1 MSKKNWSPLFRYL
14 PEIVLGL
21 AAFLSLGLIMLPK
34 EKLNRTLEFEP
45 ASYRAD
51 IFADAYS
58 GGDSIA
64 EWINRDAQLWR
75 CQIGTAFKNPY
86 CSMSI
91 MVTSKEG
98 IGLNL
103 SHFDKMRIWV
113 TYKGDA
119 QHLRLYLKNRN
130 PNYYV
135 PGDPVTAKY
144 NSIEVPIAD
153 LRNGLE
159 IKMSDFTVA
168 SWWLV
173 RRNLVLKE
181 AHTEFNDIVEIEIQ
195 TGSAVSSGIHEIQ
208 LKKIVWQGPILT
220 EVALYRGIAIAWSL
234 LIIGALLYRLLLM
247 QMEISRHK
255 RYQEELVAIN
265 GLLSLQNQK
274 FEDLAKTDHLTGLLN
289 RIGIRDVLYDGLTH
303 WKKNQT
309 PFSMILIDLDHF
321 KQVNDTYG
329 HDVGDEILKNASNA
343 FKNIVRKTDSL
354 ARWGGE
360 EFILLCPGTNRVQ
373 AVAAA
378 ESLRK
383 RLEAEPLFHEIK
395 ITASFGVATMN
406 QPDLDHLFRSADE
419 ALYKAKKRGRNC
431 VVTDARIADQHIH

>member
-1 MSKKNWSPLFRYL
+1 MPQKNWSPFLRFL

-21 AAFLSLGLIMLPK
+21 AACLSLALILLPK
-34 EKLNRTLEFEP
+34 EKLTRTLDFNP
-45 ASYRAD
+45 IGYRAD
-51 IFADAYS
+51 LYADTYS
-58 GGDSIA
+58 GGDSVA
-64 EWINRDAQLWR
+64 EWVNRDIHLWR
-75 CQIGTAFKNPY
+75 CQIGTTFKNPY
-86 CSMSI
+86 CTMAI
-91 MVTSKEG
+91 TVTDKEG
-98 IGLNL
+98 HGLDL
-103 SHFDKMRIWV
+103 SKFDKMKMWV
-113 TYKGDA
+113 AYKGDA
-119 QHLRLYLKNRN
+119 QHLRIYLKNRN

-135 PGDPVTAKY
+135 PGNPVTAKY
-144 NSIEVPIAD
+144 NSVEVPVSD

-159 IKMSDFTVA
+159 IKMSDFIVA

-173 RRNLVLKE
+173 QRNLVLKE
-181 AHTEFNDIVEIEIQ
+181 AHTEFDDIVEIEIQ
-195 TGSAVSSGIHEIQ
+195 TGSAVTSGTHEIQ
-208 LKKIVWQGPILT
+208 LKEIVWQGPILT
-220 EVALYRGIAIAWSL
+220 EVALYRGIAVTWSL

-289 RIGIRDVLYDGLTH
+289 RIGIRDVLYDGLSQ

-329 HDVGDEILKNASNA
+329 HDVGDQILKGASDA

-383 RLEAEPLFHEIK
+383 RLEAEPLFQEIK
-395 ITASFGVATMN
+395 VTASFGVATMT
-406 QPDLDHLFRSADE
+406 QPDLDHLFKSADE
-419 ALYKAKKRGRNC
+419 ALYKAKKHGRNC
-431 VVTDARIADQHIH
+431 VVTDARIADQHVH

>member
-1 MSKKNWSPLFRYL
+1 MPPKNWSLFFRYL
-14 PEIVLGL
+14 PEAVLTI
-21 AAFLSLGLIMLPK
+21 AACLSLGLILLPK
-34 EKLNRTLEFEP
+34 EKLSRTFSFEP
-45 ASYRAD
+45 FSYRTDISAD
-51 IFADAYS
+51 GYS
-58 GGDSIA
+58 GGNSVA

-75 CQIGTAFKNPY
+75 CQIGQAFKSPY

-91 MVTSKEG
+91 KVVDKDG
-98 IGLNL
+98 NGLNL
-103 SHFDKMRIWV
+103 SGFDRMKIWAL
-113 TYKGDA
+113 YKGDA
-119 QHLRLYLKNRN
+119 KHVRMYLKNRN

-135 PGDPVTAKY
+135 PGDPVSAKY
-144 NSIEVPIAD
+144 NAIEVPVAD
-153 LRNGLE
+153 LREGLE
-159 IKMSDFTVA
+159 IKMSDFAVA

-173 RRNLVLKE
+173 RNNLVLRE
-181 AHTEFNDIVEIEIQ
+181 ANTEFNDIIEIEIQ
-195 TGSAVSSGIHEIQ
+195 TGSAVTSGVHEIQ
-208 LKKIVWQGPILT
+208 LKKIVWQGPIFT
-220 EVALYRGIAIAWSL
+220 EVALYRGIAITWSL
-234 LIIGALLYRLLLM
+234 LIVGVLLYRLLLM

-289 RIGIRDVLYDGLTH
+289 RIGIRDVLYDGLTQ
-303 WKKNQT
+303 WKKSQT

-329 HDVGDEILKNASNA
+329 HDVGDQILKGASAA
-343 FKNIVRKTDSL
+343 FKNIVRKTDAL

-383 RLEAEPLFHEIK
+383 RLEAEPIFQEIK
-395 ITASFGVATMN
+395 VTASFGVATMT
-406 QPDLDHLFRSADE
+406 QPDLDHLFKSADE

-431 VVTDARIADQHIH
+431 VVTDARVADQHVH